1 LGRGRLKAADRSTRR
16 TFFSPGHE
24 SPVVLRPFLQ
34 FAVPGGVELLIAL
47 FVLLLSLVVPFVVAV
62 LIYRDAK
69 RRGSRHALAWAVGA
83 FLGSLVVWA
92 LYYVVRDEVGSRS
105 T

>member
-1 LGRGRLKAADRSTRR
+1 M
-16 TFFSPGHE
+16 
-24 SPVVLRPFLQ
+24 PVPVLQ
-34 FAVPGGVELLIAL
+34 AAVPGGVEILI
-47 FVLLLSLVVPFVVAV
+47 LLLVFAVSLVVPLVVAF

-69 RRGSRHALAWAVGA
+69 GRGSRHALAWALGA
-83 FLGSLVVWA
+83 FFGSLVVWI

>member
-1 LGRGRLKAADRSTRR
+1 MPL
-16 TFFSPGHE
+16 
-24 SPVVLRPFLQ
+24 PVLQ
-34 FAVPGGVELLIAL
+34 IGIPGGPELLIT
-47 FVLLLSLVVPFVVAV
+47 LLVFGLSVVVPLVVSA

-83 FLGSLVVWA
+83 FFGSLVVWL

>member
-1 LGRGRLKAADRSTRR
+1 M
-16 TFFSPGHE
+16 
-24 SPVVLRPFLQ
+24 LRPFLQ

-47 FVLLLSLVVPFVVAV
+47 LVLLLSLAVPLVVAV

-69 RRGSRHALAWAVGA
+69 CRGSRHALAWAVGA
-83 FLGSLVVWA
+83 FLGSPVVRA
-92 LYYVVRDEVGSRS
+92 LYDVVRDEVGSRS

>member
-1 LGRGRLKAADRSTRR
+1 M
-16 TFFSPGHE
+16 
-24 SPVVLRPFLQ
+24 LRPLLQ
-34 FAVPGGVELLIAL
+34 FGVPGGIELLI
-47 FVLLLSLVVPFVVAV
+47 VLLIAVLSLVVPLVVSV

-83 FLGSLVVWA
+83 FLGSLVVWV

-105 T
+105 V

>member
-1 LGRGRLKAADRSTRR
+1 MSL
-16 TFFSPGHE
+16 
-24 SPVVLRPFLQ
+24 PVLQ
-34 FAVPGGVELLIAL
+34 AAVPGGVELLIIFL
-47 FVLLLSLVVPFVVAV
+47 VFGLSLVLPLVVSV

-83 FLGSLVVWA
+83 FFGSLVVWI